1 MQTIDKKK
9 YFAKNK
15 FSLLHNVAYRVV
27 YIHRKQPT
35 NREKKMKTL
44 VLKIMEDGELKMTH
58 MTLDKGWS
66 RKRVEELAIKIY
78 GSDIKKMYWV

>member
-1 MQTIDKKK
+1 
-9 YFAKNK
+9 
-15 FSLLHNVAYRVV
+15 
-27 YIHRKQPT
+27 
-35 NREKKMKTL
+35 MKTL